1 MNAKTEVQDSKMD
14 TLKLVVVVA
23 LLLAGV
29 AGFYYFADQMLLLRV
44 LGLLAMTGV
53 ALAVGLQTM
62 KGRALAGFVVDAR
75 NEVRKVVW
83 PTRAETVQT
92 SLAVFAVV
100 IVVGIMLWLFDM
112 FLLWAVRFLTGQGG

>member
-1 MNAKTEVQDSKMD
+1 MNAKTEVQGSRMD

-44 LGLLAMTGV
+44 LGLLAAVGM

-62 KGRALAGFVVDAR
+62 RGRVLAGFVGDAR

-100 IVVGIMLWLFDM
+100 IVAGIMLWLLDM
-112 FLLWAVRFLTGQGG
+112 FLLWAVRMLTGQGG

>member
-1 MNAKTEVQDSKMD
+1 MNAKTEVQDSRMD

-44 LGLLAMTGV
+44 LGLLVMAGL
-53 ALAVGLQTM
+53 ALAVGLQTG

>member
-1 MNAKTEVQDSKMD
+1 MD
-14 TLKLVVVVA
+14 TLKLAVVVA

-44 LGLLAMTGV
+44 LGMLAMTGV

-100 IVVGIMLWLFDM
+100 IVVGIMLWLLDM
-112 FLLWAVRFLTGQGG
+112 SLLWAVRFLTGQGG

>member
-1 MNAKTEVQDSKMD
+1 MNAKTEVQESRMD

-44 LGLLAMTGV
+44 LGLLVMAGL
-53 ALAVGLQTM
+53 ALAVGLQTG